1 MMKFKTTLGL
11 LALTACATGLNQAV
25 LAAPVTLVENG
36 QSRFVIVTRPN
47 PDTAVTDAVNELNY
61 WVRRI
66 TGASLPVQTTAQW
79 NGRAAYIAV
88 GASDLTARNG
98 WNNAPFAQEEAR
110 VIIEPQRI
118 GLLGNDK
125 APYPGVNWTGTYYAV
140 LELVQKE
147 FSARWLWPGTLGEVF
162 EPRRTLTVDTKSWN
176 WKPQLTMIRE
186 LRNGYGSMNVP
197 NTCAENFGFKLD
209 SDGWNKLSREHTTWL
224 KRERMNRSTNAR
236 FGHAFTDWWEKYSK
250 DHPDW
255 FARPPH
261 GVKQV
266 GPKGVQLNLSNP
278 EVHQK
283 IIDDWKAQWEKNPA
297 ANKYLSVA
305 PNDSW
310 GYDTRP
316 ETRAWDAPELASK
329 SDEEIFRTTRD
340 FPVLSDRHVRMWNI
354 LAKKMAEIDPDA
366 KITTYAYMGYRQ
378 PPLTAIKLENNIV
391 VGYVGGEGFYPD
403 ERFIVDE
410 WNGWA
415 GANAHLTWRPNLFHT
430 GHGTGYNFSRTLFN
444 DFDFF
449 LKHNLLGT
457 DFDTLIGNWSGQ
469 GLSYYVLAEK
479 HSRPDATYKELT
491 GEYFSAFGKAAPAMQ
506 EYYAYFEKV
515 TEGAPEIMRQH
526 NLVSRMT
533 WGGWWPAHA
542 RLVPLFLTPE
552 VVAQA
557 DSLLLKAQAAADTP
571 LHRQRVEMI
580 RRGFD
585 HSKLMAQTFRK
596 LNLQDPNAKLPANKK
611 EILQPL
617 WEHRQKMLTDVSVPV
632 ARLFLHEQRIFKLWD
647 DFIQKP

>member
-1 MMKFKTTLGL
+1 MKLQKLFVTAA
-11 LALTACATGLNQAV
+11 LASSMWAIASAAQ
-25 LAAPVTLVENG
+25 AAPVHLVENR
-36 QSRFVIVTRPN
+36 QPRFVIVTRPN
-47 PDTAVTDAVNELNY
+47 PEPQVTEAVNELNY
-61 WVRRI
+61 WVQRI
-66 TGASLPVQTTAQW
+66 TGVSLPVQTTTQW
-79 NGRAAYIAV
+79 DGQSPYIAV
-88 GASDLTARNG
+88 GASELTGRNG
-98 WNNAPFAQEEAR
+98 WDKTPLAQEEAR

-125 APYPGVNWTGTYYAV
+125 APYPGVTWSGSYYAV

-147 FSARWLWPGTLGEVF
+147 LGARWLWPGELGEVF
-162 EPRRTLTVDTKSWN
+162 TPRQTLTVDTKSWN

-186 LRNGYGSMNVP
+186 LRNGYGGTGVA
-197 NTCAENFGFKLD
+197 NTLAENLGVKID
-209 SDGWNKLSREHTTWL
+209 AQDWNKISREHVTWL

-236 FGHAFTDWWEKYSK
+236 FGHAFTDWWDKYSK

-255 FARPPH
+255 FARPPQ
-261 GVKQV
+261 GVKQIS
-266 GPKGVQLNLSNP
+266 PKGVQLNVSNP

-283 IIDDWKAQWEKNPA
+283 IIDNWKAQWEKDPA
-297 ANKYLSVA
+297 ANQYLSAA
-305 PNDSW
+305 PNDSM

-316 ETRAWDAPELASK
+316 ETRAWDAPQLADK

-340 FPVLSDRHVRMWNI
+340 FPFLSDRHVRMWNI
-354 LAKKMAEIDPDA
+354 LAKKMAAIDPNA
-366 KITTYAYMGYRQ
+366 KVTGYAYMGYRH
-378 PPLTAIKLENNIV
+378 PPLTSIKLEDNIV
-391 VGYVGGEGFYPD
+391 IGYVGGEGFYPD

-415 GANAHLTWRPNLFHT
+415 AANARLTWRPNLLHT

-449 LKHNLLGT
+449 LKRNLLGT
-457 DFDTLIGNWSGQ
+457 DFDSLVGNWSGQ

-479 HSRPDATYKELT
+479 HSRPNATYEELT

-515 TEGAPEIMRQH
+515 TADAPELLRQH
-526 NLVSRMT
+526 KLVSRMT

-542 RLVPLFLTPE
+542 RLVPLMLTPE

-557 DSLLLKAQAAADTP
+557 DSLLQKAEAAADTP
-571 LHRQRVEMI
+571 LQRQRVEMI

-585 HSKLMAQTFRK
+585 HSKLMAQTFRQ

-632 ARLFLHEQRIFKLWD
+632 ARLFLHEQRIFNLWD